1 MRFTGWFT
9 CPSSFVRL
17 SYYLGRRT
25 IPLEK
30 TRHFPEYSV
39 AAAVLCWCMK
49 VKKLLNGILGHHM
62 MRHRQHR
69 RFLHNI
75 AMQARHFG
83 PGRGL
88 LVLGAMALGGYFMQ
102 RRHASHVQAQAH
114 LPEVGA
120 NY

>member
-1 MRFTGWFT
+1 
-9 CPSSFVRL
+9 
-17 SYYLGRRT
+17 
-25 IPLEK
+25 
-30 TRHFPEYSV
+30 
-39 AAAVLCWCMK
+39 VLCWRMK

-69 RFLHNI
+69 RFLHNLAI
-75 AMQARHFG
+75 QARQFG

-102 RRHASHVQAQAH
+102 RRHASHAQAH